1 MKVLVTVLVVTAI
14 LILVW
19 GILFVAGSRGE
30 KK

>member
-14 LILVW
+14 LLVLW
-19 GILFVAGSRGE
+19 GILFVVGSRGE